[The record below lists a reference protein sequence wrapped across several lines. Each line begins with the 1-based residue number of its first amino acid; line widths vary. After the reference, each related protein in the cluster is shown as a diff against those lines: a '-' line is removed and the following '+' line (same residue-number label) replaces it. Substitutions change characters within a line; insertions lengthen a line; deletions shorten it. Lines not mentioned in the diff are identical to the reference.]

1 MLLMLKDEP
10 YEIFRLRRD
19 RYYQLAE
26 EGAFEGRRVELID
39 GVVITMNSMRGPH
52 ATAVMNLTMALAQQ
66 LQGHGFLRAGIPL
79 HLSDFSEPEPD
90 FALIA
95 PKDLPDGTDHPTTAS
110 LVIEI
115 ADSSLDFDLGLKADL
130 YAAAKIP
137 EYWVIDLAHQ
147 KLVVH
152 LAPKR
157 GHYTRISRLGR
168 GKSVTSTVA
177 PKVTIAVDS
186 LFR

>member
-1 MLLMLKDEP
+1 MLLMLRDAP
-10 YEIFRLRRD
+10 YEVFRLPRD
-19 RYYQLAE
+19 RYYQLAD

-52 ATAVMNLTMALAQQ
+52 ATAVMNLTLTLAAQV
-66 LQGHGFLRAGIPL
+66 QGHGALRPGIPL
-79 HLSDFSEPEPD
+79 HLSDYSEPEPD
-90 FALIA
+90 FAIID
-95 PKDLPDGTDHPTTAS
+95 PKDLPDDGDHPRTAS

-115 ADSSLDFDLGLKADL
+115 SESSLAFDLGLKADL

-137 EYWVIDLAHQ
+137 EYWVVDLVHQ
-147 KLVVH
+147 KLVAH
-152 LAPKR
+152 LSPKR
-157 GHYTRISRLGR
+157 GKYTRVSRFGR

-177 PKVTIAVDS
+177 PKVTVAVDS